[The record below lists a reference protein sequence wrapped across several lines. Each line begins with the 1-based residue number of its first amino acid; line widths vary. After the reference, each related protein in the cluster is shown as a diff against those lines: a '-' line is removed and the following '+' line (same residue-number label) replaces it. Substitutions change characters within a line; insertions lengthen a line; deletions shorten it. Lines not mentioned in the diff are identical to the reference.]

1 MQEKLDFCL
10 RHSSKKHL
18 HFPLQMFPV
27 LHICTRM
34 SSKTLCKTIIS
45 KKIILNINYVVL
57 PGVYPSDINSL
68 YRSTEIE
75 QTDDIHAELVED
87 EDEEV
92 MFPTYKIHLLYFF
105 SSKLV

>member
-1 MQEKLDFCL
+1 M
-10 RHSSKKHL
+10 
-18 HFPLQMFPV
+18 
-27 LHICTRM
+27 
-34 SSKTLCKTIIS
+34 
-45 KKIILNINYVVL
+45 VL

-92 MFPTYKIHLLYFF
+92 MFST
-105 SSKLV
+105 